1 MVALNLGA
9 AAAVVGGAEANHL
22 VLTRNDYPE
31 KMVAAE
37 VLHLAN
43 TRNDENTD
51 QVEVHLQAN
60 ANMIQNGMAAKTT
73 NKKVVLEVR
82 ELAEVEVQVHR
93 RQSATA
99 VPRVEQVVEHFLER
113 QAADHYLSNEVLGLL
128 APNSQ
133 AVEHC
138 PSKEAGVLLTS
149 S

>member
-93 RQSATA
+93 RQSATT
-99 VPRVEQVVEHFLER
+99 VPRVEQVVGHFLER
-113 QAADHYLSNEVLGLL
+113 QAADLYLSNEVLGLL
-128 APNSQ
+128 VPNSQ
-133 AVEHC
+133 ALEHC

>member
-22 VLTRNDYPE
+22 ALTRNDYPE

-51 QVEVHLQAN
+51 QVEVHRQAN
-60 ANMIQNGMAAKTT
+60 ANKIQNDIAAKTT

-82 ELAEVEVQVHR
+82 EVAEGEVQVHR